1 MKVILIAI
9 VLFQPLIIFGQ
20 NVFVKKVNNEDK
32 AHLVIGIKKG
42 DSTDWYFA
50 GCSFKSVALLPDTTK
65 IRLIGDLLDF
75 TADTIMCDNIIFNLS
90 GRYTVIRKQP
100 LSRQYNL
107 QIDALILI
115 NYIALSSKAFYYSP
129 YPLLYDKETEKEI
142 CCNSE
147 GLNTVIAIYKNW
159 YLELKQNGFSDY
171 FYPLYD
177 KRYEWFAGK
186 FKQQKF
192 KDYPRWDNFFDCK
205 EIE

>member
-9 VLFQPLIIFGQ
+9 VLLQPLIFFGQ
-20 NVFVKKVNNEDK
+20 DVFVKKVINEDK
-32 AHLVIGIKKG
+32 AHLVIGMKNG

-50 GCSFKSVALLPDTTK
+50 GCSFKSIALLPDTTK
-65 IRLIGDLLDF
+65 MRLIGELFDY
-75 TADTIMCDNIIFNLS
+75 TSDTIMCNNTIYNLS
-90 GRYTVIRKQP
+90 GRYAVIRKQP

-107 QIDALILI
+107 QVDALVLI

-129 YPLLYDKETEKEI
+129 YPLLYDKETGTEI

-159 YLELKQNGFSDY
+159 YLELKQKGFNDY
-171 FYPLYD
+171 CYPLCD

-192 KDYPRWDNFFDCK
+192 KGYPQWDKFFDCK